1 MEFSP
6 EPGRNDRKAAS
17 YPVWELRQASVS
29 AHYLWRG
36 RGYLLPGTSIM
47 GQVMKE
53 GLEDNNNKE
62 KGKITTLPEVGM
74 KLTHTKTV
82 NVQVQPR
89 LCSPGRGT
97 RWPVS
102 FLQVCEVPAATV
114 GQRVK
119 KIKRE
124 K

>member
-1 MEFSP
+1 
-6 EPGRNDRKAAS
+6 
-17 YPVWELRQASVS
+17 
-29 AHYLWRG
+29 
-36 RGYLLPGTSIM
+36 M

-53 GLEDNNNKE
+53 GLEDNNKE
-62 KGKITTLPEVGM
+62 KGKITTLPEVGI

-119 KIKRE
+119 KKE